1 MSIRISENSN
11 SRIWFSSDYHFG
23 HENIIKYC
31 DRPFE
36 NVEEMRKVIVKR
48 HNEVVKKTDIVFCL
62 GDISFNH
69 SLENLDKMNGS
80 FILIK
85 GNHDDKHVKKISPA
99 DMVVSYYNIHLLLLH
114 NPKNIYGNF
123 SLNVCG
129 HVHEKWKYRKDINAL
144 NVGVDVNNFYPV
156 SLKEVLTYVR

>member
-1 MSIRISENSN
+1 
-11 SRIWFSSDYHFG
+11 
-23 HENIIKYC
+23 
-31 DRPFE
+31 
-36 NVEEMRKVIVKR
+36 
-48 HNEVVKKTDIVFCL
+48 
-62 GDISFNH
+62 
-69 SLENLDKMNGS
+69 MNGS

-99 DMVVSYYNIHLLLLH
+99 EMVVSYYNTHLLLLH